1 MMDEQRIQKYLNT
14 LQEDA
19 RQSGYQLNPDA
30 DFLRD
35 LAVGLLTNTDRY
47 GYQACPC
54 RRAEGVMEQ
63 DLDIICPCDYRDED
77 LEDYGACY
85 CALYVNEAIA
95 TGQKEATAIPDR
107 RKEELGKKTE
117 NKKVVSHPSGASY
130 PVWRCSVCGYL
141 CARNSPPEKCPI
153 CKVQKERFELFTLN

>member
-1 MMDEQRIQKYLNT
+1 MIEEGRIQKYLTT

-19 RQSGYQLNPDA
+19 RQSGYQLNSDP
-30 DFLRD
+30 DFLKD
-35 LAVGLLTNTDRY
+35 LAIGLLTNTDRY

-54 RRAEGVMEQ
+54 RKADGVMEQ
-63 DLDIICPCDYRDED
+63 DLDIICPCDYRDDD
-77 LEDYGACY
+77 LEEFGACY

-95 TGQKEATAIPDR
+95 TGQEEATAIPDR
-107 RKEELGKKTE
+107 RKGALQKKAGQR
-117 NKKVVSHPSGASY
+117 NVISHPSGTSY

-153 CKVQKERFELFTLN
+153 CKVQKERFEPFSF